1 MGLSPLHRHDGRGD
15 DALASATVE
24 VVASEGAETERKPFS
39 ELTPPTVGTFV
50 KKGPGFLVNCTG
62 MGGFTGEW
70 RILEGALTVDLLGE
84 MGPKD
89 STAGDVHVADGAS
102 FGLAVVTKMTSQSM
116 AIGNRF
122 YVSGAGSLGL
132 DVLFNGSLASQVSTN
147 MRAAILNTII
157 LEGDAMFRGWEEDF
171 GEKSSANA
179 AGGYQLNGHTLTL
192 QMDSGAYLTN
202 GGKFTDGHVV
212 LHGEWQPQSGLTFDG
227 GTSNSLT
234 LCSGANWHGYHCGG
248 AWRSC
253 RA

>member
-1 MGLSPLHRHDGRGD
+1 
-15 DALASATVE
+15 
-24 VVASEGAETERKPFS
+24 
-39 ELTPPTVGTFV
+39 
-50 KKGPGFLVNCTG
+50 

-70 RILEGALTVDLLGE
+70 RILEGALTVDLPGE

-89 STAGDVHVADGAS
+89 STVGDVHVADGAS

-122 YVSGAGSLGL
+122 YVSGAGYLGL
-132 DVLFNGSLASQVSTN
+132 GVLFNGSLASQVSTS
-147 MRAAILNTII
+147 MRAAFLNTII

-192 QMDSGAYLTN
+192 QMDSGAHLTN